1 MKTVEIRKFDNK
13 ALEKRVL
20 ELREELYNLRF
31 QHAVGQ
37 LEDSARIGKVRK
49 AIAQILTVLNE
60 RKLGINRDK
69 KEGTKK

>member
-13 ALEKRVL
+13 ALEKRVA

-37 LEDSARIGKVRK
+37 LEDSARISKVRK
-49 AIAQILTVLNE
+49 AIAQILTVINE
-60 RKLGINRDK
+60 RKLGINHDK

>member
-31 QHAVGQ
+31 QQAVGQ

>member
-13 ALEKRVL
+13 ALEKRVA

-49 AIAQILTVLNE
+49 AIAQILTVINE
-60 RKLGINRDK
+60 RKLGINHDK